1 MVFEMGIEKAFAI
14 PQQQLQVKNRK
25 ITTVFY
31 DLFLHK
37 ILIIQ
42 TYLVR
47 EIYGNIQP
55 QNL

>member
-1 MVFEMGIEKAFAI
+1 MGIEKAFAI

-31 DLFLHK
+31 DLFLHI